1 MLGLDKEKKKKKEK
15 QKYKKHSAILK
26 IVPSIL

>member
-1 MLGLDKEKKKKKEK
+1 MLGLDKEKKKKEK